1 MVENGHY
8 EVLII
13 GGGPAGL
20 SAAVYMA
27 RYDRQVALFDTGRGR
42 SNWHQVN
49 HNYLGFPGG
58 VKAREIRARGREQVE
73 SYDQVTIL
81 PHAITE
87 MARDGSEF
95 IARGEQGEWRG
106 QSVILAT
113 GVTDRWPKFEDWQ
126 EYVGRSMFWCLT
138 CDGYA
143 SRGKK
148 LVTLGNDNPA
158 ACTTLQLQRF
168 APDITMLTG
177 TPTHTISQVYLD
189 RLANAGIP
197 LVCDEIESVAGKDGQ
212 FEAIYTKDGWCIE
225 LECLFNLVEAVPN
238 TKLARDLGV
247 ELNDIGYIKVD
258 TEQRTN
264 VEGVYAAGD
273 VTWLHSHQI
282 AAAVHEGGQAAS
294 AANYFLYPPELREP

>member
-1 MVENGHY
+1 MAGTDY
-8 EVLII
+8 DVLIV

-27 RYDRQVALFDTGRGR
+27 RYDRRVALFDVGQGR
-42 SNWHQVN
+42 SSWHQVN
-49 HNYLGFPGG
+49 YNYLGFPGG

-73 SYDQVTIL
+73 SYEQVTIL
-81 PHAITE
+81 SCRIDE
-87 MARDGSEF
+87 MARSESEF
-95 IARGEQGEWRG
+95 VARGEAGEWRG

-113 GVTDRWPKFEDWQ
+113 GVTDRWPQFEGWQ
-126 EYVGRSMFWCLT
+126 DYVGRSMFWCLT
-138 CDGYA
+138 CDGYT

-148 LVTLGNDNPA
+148 MVALGSDNPA

-168 APDITMLTG
+168 ASEITLLTG
-177 TPTHTISQVYLD
+177 TTTHTISKMYLD
-189 RLANAGIP
+189 RLADAGIP
-197 LVCDEIESVAGKDGQ
+197 LVCDEIESVKGSEGL
-212 FEAIYTKDGWCIE
+212 FEAIYTRNGWCLE
-225 LECLFNLVEAVPN
+225 LDCLFNLVEAVPN

-247 ELNDIGYIKVD
+247 AVNEAGYIKVD

-273 VTWLHSHQI
+273 VTFLHSHQI

-294 AANYFLYPPELREP
+294 AANYFLYPPELREL